1 MNRIKEI
8 TGLDTIDQ
16 LLDELQALKED
27 YNLGSEMLEDIR
39 QTFDYVLELEQ
50 DYLLNLNNNRVR
62 KDIRVYNSR
71 NIKRW

>member
-27 YNLGSEMLEDIR
+27 YKLGSEMLEDIR
-39 QTFDYVLELEQ
+39 QELDYTLQLEQ
-50 DYLLNLNNNRVR
+50 DCLLNYMNNTVK

>member
-27 YNLGSEMLEDIR
+27 YKFGSEMLEDIR
-39 QTFDYVLELEQ
+39 QELDYTLQLEQ
-50 DYLLNLNNNRVR
+50 DCLLNYMNNTVK